1 MSDMSILY
9 RCGLRRWPF
18 AGCLMRCDTHWYRD
32 VIHHL
37 ISFLFPFPGYAGLD
51 FISMLEFYRAGPV
64 SNAVSKNRNKKEKIE
79 RKEINTKHAQK
90 RKKKKCIT
98 AAVIHNP
105 GICQRWLA
113 VGCSKISQSHTH
125 KRVLFSFF
133 FLYHIPSPHIPSH
146 ARIYFSP

>member
-37 ISFLFPFPGYAGLD
+37 ISFLFPFPGCAGLD

-64 SNAVSKNRNKKEKIE
+64 SNAVSKNRNKRE
-79 RKEINTKHAQK
+79 N
-90 RKKKKCIT
+90 RKKRNQYETRSKKGRRRN
-98 AAVIHNP
+98 A
-105 GICQRWLA
+105 
-113 VGCSKISQSHTH
+113 
-125 KRVLFSFF
+125 
-133 FLYHIPSPHIPSH
+133 
-146 ARIYFSP
+146 